1 MSLTINNDS
10 AIGFALVALNRSSNL
25 MNEAMERLS
34 TGKRINKA
42 SDDPAGIHRVMRLN
56 AEIQGIKTASRNAA
70 DGQHLHK
77 GPKSRVFFIK
87 YEIEMCAA
95 P

>member
-10 AIGFALVALNRSSNL
+10 AIGIALIALNCSSSL

-42 SDDPAGIHRVMRLN
+42 SDDPAGIH
-56 AEIQGIKTASRNAA
+56 
-70 DGQHLHK
+70 
-77 GPKSRVFFIK
+77 
-87 YEIEMCAA
+87 
-95 P
+95 

>member
-10 AIGFALVALNRSSNL
+10 AIGFALIALNRSSSL
-25 MNEAMERLS
+25 MNQAMERLS

-56 AEIQGIKTASRNAA
+56 AEIQGIFWTNR
-70 DGQHLHK
+70 
-77 GPKSRVFFIK
+77 
-87 YEIEMCAA
+87 
-95 P
+95 